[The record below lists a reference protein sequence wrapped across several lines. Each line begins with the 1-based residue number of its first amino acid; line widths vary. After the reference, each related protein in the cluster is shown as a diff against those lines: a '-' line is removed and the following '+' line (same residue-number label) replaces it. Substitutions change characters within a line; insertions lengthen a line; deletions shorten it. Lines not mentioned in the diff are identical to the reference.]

1 MHQLVNIFDQ
11 TIPEQ
16 DVWIS
21 SRYSSLHQ
29 ISYLRLVTNAR
40 GVEKV
45 LKSYLECVYDCPLQ
59 NMLLCG
65 MKIATAI
72 ELQVKI
78 NK

>member
-1 MHQLVNIFDQ
+1 MLTFFNQ
-11 TIPEQ
+11 TIPDQ

-21 SRYSSLHQ
+21 SRYSSLHK
-29 ISYLRLVTNAR
+29 ISYLRLVTNAH

-59 NMLLCG
+59 EMLLWG